1 MLDPIARQIV
11 SLIVAAVFGAL
22 LSYIKT
28 QRSNTK
34 TAIEVAE
41 KQALNADRAIF
52 TLVKSQIVSEWARV
66 NKKCLI
72 CGHTHKSRLKKP
84 GESQYFNDGCCVFPC
99 AISGIEI
106 NHGSV
111 LLVKCSIYVKG
122 DNSLQIVRNLVTSP
136 VKLEDYL
143 KVTN

>member
-66 NKKCLI
+66 NKQGFVYL
-72 CGHTHKSRLKKP
+72 HDL
-84 GESQYFNDGCCVFPC
+84 ES
-99 AISGIEI
+99 I
-106 NHGSV
+106 
-111 LLVKCSIYVKG
+111 
-122 DNSLQIVRNLVTSP
+122 NSLNDVYREMNGNGA
-136 VKLEDYL
+136 VKLLMKDVCELDIRT
-143 KVTN
+143 TNNEPYISNTICNSCEKNN

>member
-1 MLDPIARQIV
+1 MIIFYCYSSPTYRGGSIPQNLD
-11 SLIVAAVFGAL
+11 
-22 LSYIKT
+22 
-28 QRSNTK
+28 
-34 TAIEVAE
+34 
-41 KQALNADRAIF
+41 
-52 TLVKSQIVSEWARV
+52 
-66 NKKCLI
+66 
-72 CGHTHKSRLKKP
+72 KSRLKKP

-111 LLVKCSIYVKG
+111 LLVKWSIYVKG